1 MVYND
6 SCTVVYGVSIANT
19 LAICNGKEVVMIDL
33 TGMISIPYLK
43 KTTFTGSEKGTN
55 FMIRKISGEEGEPD
69 KIQAVTWPGPFIFSV
84 TEDEKKTY
92 QEFEFSEDGIKA
104 AVAWLNEVT

>member
-19 LAICNGKEVVMIDL
+19 FNNLQWKRRKEVVMIDL

-69 KIQAVTWPGPFIFSV
+69 KIQAITWPGPFIFSV
-84 TEDEKKTY
+84 TEDEKKRIRNLSSARTGSKR
-92 QEFEFSEDGIKA
+92 Q
-104 AVAWLNEVT
+104 